1 MTNTTNFSDF
11 TESQADDPFKIEAHQ
26 QIWSDITRDL
36 IFSTDFQI
44 NSGRD
49 QNTLLSG
56 FDTRDNRFEIQLAQ
70 LESAP
75 LQGTNQFID
84 ESLSEDQKRRM
95 RNFDLSE
102 QENLSILREINR
114 HGQKPAEA
122 LFEIMAQNRVLG
134 IGETHVSPNSQR
146 NLGAEIMR
154 GLKRAGA
161 THFAI
166 EAPAFIQ
173 PYLDRF
179 VETGELNVSALP
191 PALRSDDFIK
201 ILKAARDAGLKIT
214 AVDANEKYDEENGI
228 TLPANATNRHYPLNR
243 DREMADNIA
252 DILKSPDNKVIFWVG
267 NAHLQRQIDSAQR
280 RSTADYLRE
289 NFSVATVRPI
299 IASERG
305 INYFPL
311 AELTAPINQA
321 VLVPTNSTRHLQE
334 MPWTR
339 SSIPVH
345 GKSWDYILIHP

>member
-1 MTNTTNFSDF
+1 MTNTTNLSDISEF
-11 TESQADDPFKIEAHQ
+11 QADEPFTSEAYKQ
-26 QIWSDITRDL
+26 RWSDISRDL
-36 IFSTDFQI
+36 IFSADFQI
-44 NSGRD
+44 NTKRD
-49 QNTLLSG
+49 QNVLLSG
-56 FDTRDNRFEIQLAQ
+56 FDTRENKFQIQFAQ
-70 LESAP
+70 LDPAP
-75 LQGTNQFID
+75 VQGTNQFIN
-84 ESLSEDQKRRM
+84 ESLSDDQKQRM
-95 RNFDLSE
+95 RNFDLTE
-102 QENLSILREINR
+102 QENVSIIKEINR

-134 IGETHVSPNSQR
+134 IGEIHLSPNSQR
-146 NLGAEIMR
+146 NLGSEIMS
-154 GLKRAGA
+154 GLKKAGA

-179 VETGELNVSALP
+179 TETGELNILALP
-191 PALRSDDFIK
+191 PALRSNDFIN

-214 AVDANEKYDEENGI
+214 AVDANERYDEENGI
-228 TLPANATNRHYPLNR
+228 KPPADAVNRHYPLNR

-252 DILKSPDNKVIFWVG
+252 DILRTPENKVIFWVG
-267 NAHLQRQIDSAQR
+267 NAHLQRQLDTTQR

-321 VLVPTNSTRHLQE
+321 VLVPTNSTRRLGE

-339 SSIPVH
+339 SSLPVH